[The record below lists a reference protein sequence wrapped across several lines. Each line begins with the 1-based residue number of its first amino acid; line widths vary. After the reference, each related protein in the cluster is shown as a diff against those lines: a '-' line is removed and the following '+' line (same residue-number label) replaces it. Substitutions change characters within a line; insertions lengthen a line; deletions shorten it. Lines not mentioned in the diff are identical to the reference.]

1 MSKRMVMPVL
11 GLVGF
16 MAVGFTAQTAVRAD
30 DDDKKTP
37 DPVQIRMR
45 DFCDQRT
52 FDLVAGPGTCIPII
66 GSGVPGMPFGFFFG
80 ELLQD
85 KSVGEWRF
93 NPDRIEV
100 EEGTK
105 LILTNLGGETH
116 TLTKVEK
123 LGGGFVAPLNGPSGT
138 PVPAP
143 ECAQVLPD
151 GSLAPQPESPDN
163 QFVEALTT
171 EQGPTIK
178 GDEGTIRFQCC
189 IHPWMRLVVK
199 HKEH

>member
-100 EEGTK
+100 EEGT
-105 LILTNLGGETH
+105 N
-116 TLTKVEK
+116 
-123 LGGGFVAPLNGPSGT
+123 
-138 PVPAP
+138 
-143 ECAQVLPD
+143 
-151 GSLAPQPESPDN
+151 
-163 QFVEALTT
+163 
-171 EQGPTIK
+171 
-178 GDEGTIRFQCC
+178 
-189 IHPWMRLVVK
+189 
-199 HKEH
+199 